1 MTQPPKPTAPWPRRP
16 ARWPPHHGPV
26 SEPRRG
32 GGLWDS
38 CEHVPFLLPGKSPS
52 SSGLDAWPTPVTLLP
67 SHSAA
72 PRLPSPRAH
81 PTAGTRSPVRRL
93 TVQGVGQHARHTLH
107 HHLVGGLQESRGGAR
122 SGLRLGLT
130 LTGSD
135 EHVTGR
141 PGSRGSRRGRST
153 SVGPA
158 VLRPPLRT
166 QEAPAVALHR
176 LARLGSER

>member
-135 EHVTGR
+135 EHVTGTR
-141 PGSRGSRRGRST
+141 LPRLPQGSVYLGGPRCPPPPTAHAGGPSCGSSPT
-153 SVGPA
+153 GP
-158 VLRPPLRT
+158 T
-166 QEAPAVALHR
+166 WQ
-176 LARLGSER
+176 